1 MTPLEECVNDL
12 AAALPRAQAL
22 THIPDT
28 DGTTSRSAPGSR
40 PPWNPA
46 AATALLDALEGA
58 RQLEASWRSGV
69 VRPMAATGAVLASI
83 VRLSSGLPDCPPRQ
97 YDEQNRPKPCR
108 CERCDAVYDISGW
121 VTVIYQLAAVDLA
134 EPVQRPPVPCPRCR
148 RKMLRFWPRKRELAC
163 LGCMKKADVADGG
176 VSGDPM
182 LVWEDGLVQVA
193 PVLEWED
200 ELVT

>member
-1 MTPLEECVNDL
+1 MTALADACADL

-69 VRPMAATGAVLASI
+69 VRPMRVTGAVLASI
-83 VRLSSGLPDCPPRQ
+83 VRLSYAMTETDQRMAVVAVTRWTTAILQLPAVDTEERPQRVAADCP
-97 YDEQNRPKPCR
+97 YC
-108 CERCDAVYDISGW
+108 GFG
-121 VTVIYQLAAVDLA
+121 
-134 EPVQRPPVPCPRCR
+134 
-148 RKMLRFWPRKRELAC
+148 MLRVYPRSGRVTCLRFGAC
-163 LGCMKKADVADGG
+163 ADNDGNHPLGHAGRSALN
-176 VSGDPM
+176 GDP
-182 LVWEDGLVQVA
+182 VVTWQDGLV
-193 PVLEWED
+193 
-200 ELVT
+200 T